1 MRGDEGK
8 GDERRWEKEEKRIKR
23 LVRKERKRGR
33 LERSQ
38 R

>member
-1 MRGDEGK
+1 MSRNEGK